1 MAPTLHNIG
10 VSARI
15 GTYSDATEVAANV
28 RWLITSGTPGL
39 PTDGNPLPDTMTAQA
54 DLAWQHI
61 VRMLTKADMSVGDIV
76 KVTQYLTR
84 AEDVSAYASIRAKYL
99 GDARPASMLSVVSQL
114 VWPNILVEIE
124 IIAAKAID

>member
-39 PTDGNPLPDTMTAQA
+39 PTDANPLPDTMTAQA